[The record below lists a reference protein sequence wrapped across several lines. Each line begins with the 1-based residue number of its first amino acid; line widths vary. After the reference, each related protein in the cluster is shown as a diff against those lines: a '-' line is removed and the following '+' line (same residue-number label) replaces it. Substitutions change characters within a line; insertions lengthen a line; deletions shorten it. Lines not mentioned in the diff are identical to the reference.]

1 MRKKIQLNLESLY
14 IHISESPRI
23 FIHFWVHH
31 RLFFLLFR
39 PCALPLCCAVLC
51 CVGSALLQVH
61 ASLLSPTFSRGKKRV
76 RFARE
81 STTLLF
87 HHKQLDLYRHVVC
100 VYTHSRFSPTPAAGN
115 RRNNKT
121 ATREPWLA
129 GPSISIHISPQ
140 SNSSPFRPDVRL
152 EFHRLQQ

>member
-1 MRKKIQLNLESLY
+1 MEWERRPNSIWRACTYTSRN
-14 IHISESPRI
+14 PRVFSFI
-23 FIHFWVHH
+23 FECITDFSFFFFFFIPVHC
-31 RLFFLLFR
+31 R
-39 PCALPLCCAVLC
+39 CAVLY

-61 ASLLSPTFSRGKKRV
+61 ASLLPPTFSRGKKRV

-115 RRNNKT
+115 RRNNKI
-121 ATREPWLA
+121 ATRESCWLA
-129 GPSISIHISPQ
+129 RQ
-140 SNSSPFRPDVRL
+140 FRYTSLRSLTLRPLLLMCV
-152 EFHRLQQ
+152 